1 MPASVTLLIGVA
13 SERES
18 LAYAKLANEPFVYLV
33 DPDILRQSPV
43 AVRYYR
49 SRLLRELPAG
59 ARITGL
65 TLTETAPKTV
75 LYSRRLADG
84 ESWNQAVAA
93 EPEAKRTAL
102 LAVLDQL
109 ANLRAKSF
117 VLDSFPASVEIGGED
132 RPWKYKLAAAISLV
146 GGTGGQTEAITV
158 FFTERTG
165 GGVQFAGS
173 PGFNVVFE
181 ADQKLLDALFTLTH
195 SPREQGAASPAPSAP
210 AAADAPKPAA
220 P

>member
-1 MPASVTLLIGVA
+1 MPSSVTLLIGVA
-13 SERES
+13 SEREG
-18 LAYAKLANEPFVYLV
+18 LARAKLANEPFVYLV
-33 DPDILRQSPV
+33 DPDILRQAPV
-43 AVRYYR
+43 VVSYFR

-65 TLTETAPKTV
+65 ILTETAAKTA
-75 LYSRRLADG
+75 LFSRCLADG
-84 ESWNQAVAA
+84 ESWNQALAA

-158 FFTERTG
+158 FFTERDRRRCAIRRFSRI
-165 GGVQFAGS
+165 QRR
-173 PGFNVVFE
+173 
-181 ADQKLLDALFTLTH
+181 L
-195 SPREQGAASPAPSAP
+195 
-210 AAADAPKPAA
+210 
-220 P
+220 